1 MRKIRLVIADDQLLF
16 RKGLAALIEKEED
29 LNLLAEADNGQEL
42 LDKLRVLP
50 NPPDVALI
58 DMHMPVMNGVELNDI
73 LHREYPDTKVIIL
86 SVYDQERFI
95 SKMIEAGASGYLI
108 KNTEVEELIT
118 AVRKVHES
126 GFYFNQASLAAMK
139 NAWQYRSQNIRN
151 LSRIPIDL
159 TDREREVLK
168 LICKEYTNNEMA
180 DTLNISVRTVEGH
193 RNNLLAK
200 TGCKN
205 TAGLVVFAIRYEV
218 FNLMD

>member
-1 MRKIRLVIADDQLLF
+1 MRKIRLVIADDQVLF

-29 LNLLAEADNGQEL
+29 LELIAEADNGQEL
-42 LDKLRVLP
+42 LDRLRPMPVA
-50 NPPDVALI
+50 PDVAI
-58 DMHMPVMNGVELNDI
+58 VDMHMPVMNGVELNDI
-73 LHREYPDTKVIIL
+73 LHQEFPEIKVVIL

-108 KNTEVEELIT
+108 KNTEVEELLT
-118 AVRKVHES
+118 AVRKVHDA
-126 GFYFNQASLAAMK
+126 GFFFNQASLTAMK
-139 NAWQYRSQNIRN
+139 NAWQYRNQNIRN

-159 TDREREVLK
+159 TDREREVLR

-180 DTLNISVRTVEGH
+180 DALNISVRTVEGH

>member
-1 MRKIRLVIADDQLLF
+1 MVIADDQRLF
-16 RKGLAALIEKEED
+16 RKGLAALIEKEHD
-29 LNLLAEADNGQEL
+29 LEMVAEGDNGQEL
-42 LDKLRVLP
+42 LDKLRELP
-50 NPPDVALI
+50 EPPDVALL

-73 LHREYPDTKVIIL
+73 LHNEYPEIKVIIL

-95 SKMIEAGASGYLI
+95 SKMIEAGACGYLI
-108 KNTEVEELIT
+108 KNTEVDELLT
-118 AVRKVHES
+118 AVRKVHET

-139 NAWQYRSQNIRN
+139 NAWQYRNQNIRN

>member
-1 MRKIRLVIADDQLLF
+1 MRKIRLVIADDQVLF
-16 RKGLAALIEKEED
+16 RKGLAALIEKEDD
-29 LNLLAEADNGQEL
+29 LELLVEADNGQDM
-42 LDKLRVLP
+42 LDKLRALP
-50 NPPDVALI
+50 SPPDVAI
-58 DMHMPVMNGVELNDI
+58 VDMQMPVMNGVELNDI
-73 LHREYPDTKVIIL
+73 LHQEFPDIKVIVL
-86 SVYDQERFI
+86 TVFEQERFI
-95 SKMIEAGASGYLI
+95 SKMIDAGASGYII
-108 KNTEVEELIT
+108 KNTEVEELLT
-118 AVRKVHES
+118 AVRKVHDA
-126 GFYFNQASLAAMK
+126 GFYFNQATLAAMK
-139 NAWQYRSQNIRN
+139 NAWQYRNQNIRN

-159 TDREREVLK
+159 TDREREVLR

>member
-1 MRKIRLVIADDQLLF
+1 MVIADDQLLF

-29 LNLLAEADNGQEL
+29 LEMVAEGDNGQEL
-42 LDKLRVLP
+42 LDKLRALP
-50 NPPDVALI
+50 EPPDVALL

-73 LHREYPDTKVIIL
+73 IHQEFPDIKVIIL

-108 KNTEVEELIT
+108 KNTEVDELLT
-118 AVRKVHES
+118 AVRKVHEA
-126 GFYFNQASLAAMK
+126 GFYFNQTSLAAMK
-139 NAWQYRSQNIRN
+139 NAWQYRNQNIRN

-159 TDREREVLK
+159 TEREREVLK

-180 DTLNISVRTVEGH
+180 DSLNISVRTVEGH

>member
-1 MRKIRLVIADDQLLF
+1 MRKIRLVIADDQVLF
-16 RKGLAALIEKEED
+16 RKGLAALIEKEDD
-29 LNLLAEADNGQEL
+29 LELMAEADNGQEL
-42 LDKLRVLP
+42 LDKLRPMPVA
-50 NPPDVALI
+50 PDVAI
-58 DMHMPVMNGVELNDI
+58 VDMHMPVMNGVELNDI
-73 LHREYPDTKVIIL
+73 LHQEFPEIKVVIL

-108 KNTEVEELIT
+108 KNTEVEELLT
-118 AVRKVHES
+118 AVRKVHDA

-139 NAWQYRSQNIRN
+139 NAWQYRNQNIRN

-159 TDREREVLK
+159 TDREREVLR

-180 DTLNISVRTVEGH
+180 DGLNISVRTVEGH

>member
-1 MRKIRLVIADDQLLF
+1 MRKIRMVIADDQRLF
-16 RKGLAALIEKEED
+16 RKGLAALIEKEHD
-29 LNLLAEADNGQEL
+29 LEMVAEGDNGQEL
-42 LDKLRVLP
+42 LDKLRELP
-50 NPPDVALI
+50 EPPDVALL

-73 LHREYPDTKVIIL
+73 LHNEYPEIKVIIL

-95 SKMIEAGASGYLI
+95 SKMIEAGACGYLI
-108 KNTEVEELIT
+108 KNTEVDELLT
-118 AVRKVHES
+118 AVRKVHET

-139 NAWQYRSQNIRN
+139 NAWQYRNQNIRN